1 MKRTFA
7 SNVELW
13 MFYEWMNY
21 DNLWIYYGYIKLM
34 L

>member
-1 MKRTFA
+1 MKRTFV